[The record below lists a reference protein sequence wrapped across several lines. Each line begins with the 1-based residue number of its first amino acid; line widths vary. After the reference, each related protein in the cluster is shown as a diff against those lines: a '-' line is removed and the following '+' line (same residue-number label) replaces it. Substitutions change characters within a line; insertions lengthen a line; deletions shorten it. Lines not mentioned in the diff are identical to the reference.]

1 MRGEVA
7 KSMNQGNASAPEE
20 TPVGETG
27 EDAPV
32 GCRNLMESVVEK
44 GNLIAALRK
53 VERNGGSPGIDGM
66 TVEELREY
74 LMEHWPEIK
83 GELLRGAYKPTPVK
97 QVEIPKP
104 GGGKR
109 VLGIPIV
116 LDRFIQQAMLQILQE
131 QWDGSFSEQSFG
143 FRLGRSAHQAIER
156 AQSYLRKGY
165 RWVVDIDLEKFF
177 DRVNHAKLMSLVK
190 ERVADRRVLTLINR
204 YLKSGAM
211 VGEVYQP
218 TGEGTPQGGPLSP
231 LLANLLLD
239 RLDKELERRGH
250 RFARYAD
257 DCNIYVRSKRAGERV
272 MTGVT
277 RYLSQ
282 KLRLKVNEAKS
293 AVARPWER
301 AFLGFT
307 LLYSCKRTVSGK
319 AMKRFKEEVRRHSRR
334 TRGASVTTVVAGL
347 RKYLVGWKAY
357 FGVCESRST
366 LKELDSWVRRRLRC
380 YLWKQ
385 WGASGY
391 HELRRRGVSRDLAW
405 NTAKSAH
412 GPWRLSR
419 SPGLAFALPAR
430 YFASLGLP
438 SLYERNMGLLNQPN
452 RRGT

>member
-218 TGEGTPQGGPLSP
+218 TGEGTRQGGPLTP
-231 LLANLLLD
+231 P
-239 RLDKELERRGH
+239 
-250 RFARYAD
+250 
-257 DCNIYVRSKRAGERV
+257 
-272 MTGVT
+272 T
-277 RYLSQ
+277 Q
-282 KLRLKVNEAKS
+282 
-293 AVARPWER
+293 
-301 AFLGFT
+301 
-307 LLYSCKRTVSGK
+307 
-319 AMKRFKEEVRRHSRR
+319 
-334 TRGASVTTVVAGL
+334 
-347 RKYLVGWKAY
+347 
-357 FGVCESRST
+357 
-366 LKELDSWVRRRLRC
+366 
-380 YLWKQ
+380 
-385 WGASGY
+385 
-391 HELRRRGVSRDLAW
+391 
-405 NTAKSAH
+405 
-412 GPWRLSR
+412 
-419 SPGLAFALPAR
+419 
-430 YFASLGLP
+430 
-438 SLYERNMGLLNQPN
+438 
-452 RRGT
+452 